1 MRIPHRVYTMNEKR
15 TPQIAFLQLFN
26 SKPHVGTADMGLGM
40 RQLFIYT
47 PW

>member
-1 MRIPHRVYTMNEKR
+1 MYGGAGAAA